1 MGLYRFCPNWA
12 TSTVRV
18 CHSRK
23 EHTESGSLT
32 CVMLAKSACCML
44 EQSSL
49 STWLCRRRKAGPAQL
64 HNCGCKNINSA
75 MYFDFLDPEA
85 SILVT
90 PVPPDRSPS
99 TLSSFIEEPTAHA
112 SPTVFKQDFTWE
124 PSYNAEI
131 LPQPS
136 PPTLTL
142 EIEALPSDEDDDNEP
157 NVCSD
162 TTYVQ
167 SQVHENRRPR
177 KRGLSIM
184 KTSSSAARNCNIV
197 TD

>member
-1 MGLYRFCPNWA
+1 MLAKGLLPAKSDASNSHGSVPFL
-12 TSTVRV
+12 SQLGDVRV
-18 CHSRK
+18 SHSRK

-49 STWLCRRRKAGPAQL
+49 CTWLCRCRKAGPAQL

-90 PVPPDRSPS
+90 PVPPDCSPS

-136 PPTLTL
+136 PPNTN
-142 EIEALPSDEDDDNEP
+142 S
-157 NVCSD
+157 
-162 TTYVQ
+162 
-167 SQVHENRRPR
+167 
-177 KRGLSIM
+177 
-184 KTSSSAARNCNIV
+184 RN
-197 TD
+197 